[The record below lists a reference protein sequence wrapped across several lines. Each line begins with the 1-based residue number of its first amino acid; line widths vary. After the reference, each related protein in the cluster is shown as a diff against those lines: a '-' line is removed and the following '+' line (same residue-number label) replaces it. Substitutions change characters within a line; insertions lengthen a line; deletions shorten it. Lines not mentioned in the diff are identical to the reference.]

1 MKSGITAAA
10 FLHIVTPG
18 EALAAPGGSI
28 ANTAAENEINAEDNE
43 AKIAGNEVKLVG
55 FPTVMSPYED
65 TMAIVWQ
72 TDQPSVG
79 WVEYGTDENCSQ
91 KAETQQNGLA
101 EFFQVHKV
109 TLTGLKPGTTYF
121 YKTCIESPL
130 AQEERP
136 AVKTAVQQFKTLNTN
151 AEKIS
156 FGIINDTHEN
166 QPVLDKIQEINQN
179 FKPDFLCWNGDQIN
193 DPSSEKQI
201 TTAILNPTKASFT
214 SGTPLVYVRG
224 NHDTRGNW
232 ASQLSRYLS
241 VPKGSYYYHFIH
253 GPVAF
258 TVLDTGED
266 KPDQHK
272 YCKGRTRFEPY
283 RDAQAIW
290 LDQVLSRKDMKNS
303 PFNVVLL
310 HIPLF
315 SKSGWDS
322 PDSRDKW
329 LEILKKHKVD
339 LLISGHTHTYEF
351 VKPGEMTDSSEW
363 LNWEKKTKVKAVI
376 PQLVGGGPKLEGEE
390 FATYIKGEA
399 TAKELKISVVNMS
412 GKLLDT
418 YSFPRSKK

>member
-1 MKSGITAAA
+1 MTTAAL
-10 FLHIVTPG
+10 LHIGVAG
-18 EALAAPGGSI
+18 EALAS
-28 ANTAAENEINAEDNE
+28 TASFPDRPTDETLKNVD
-43 AKIAGNEVKLVG
+43 NEVKMIG
-55 FPTVMSPYED
+55 FPTVMSPYSD
-65 TMAIVWQ
+65 TIAIVWQ
-72 TDQPSVG
+72 TDQPAVG
-79 WVEYGTDENCSQ
+79 WVEYGTDEKCLQ
-91 KAETQQNGLA
+91 KAESQQNGLA

-109 TLTGLKPGTTYF
+109 ILKGLKPGTNYF
-121 YKTCIESPL
+121 YKACMETPV
-130 AQEERP
+130 AQEVRP
-136 AVKTAVQQFKTLNTN
+136 VFRTEVQQFKTLSSR

-156 FGIINDTHEN
+156 FGIINDTHEH
-166 QPVLDKIQEINQN
+166 QGVLDKIQQINKD

-201 TTAILNPTKASFT
+201 TTALLNPTKLPFT

-241 VPKGSYYYHFIH
+241 VPNGSYYYHFIH

-272 YCKGRTRFEPY
+272 YCRGRTRFEPY
-283 RDAQAIW
+283 RDEQAIW
-290 LDQVLSRKDMKNS
+290 LDQVLSKKEMKKS
-303 PFNVVLL
+303 AFNVVLL

-315 SKSGWDS
+315 TKTGWDS

-351 VKPGEMTDSSEW
+351 VKPGEIMNSSEW
-363 LNWEKKTKVKAVI
+363 LDWEKKTKVTALL
-376 PQLVGGGPKLEGEE
+376 PQLIGGGPRLEGEE

-399 TAKELKISVVNMS
+399 TAKELKISVMDMK
-412 GKLLDT
+412 GKLIGT
-418 YSFPRSKK
+418 YSFLTKKR

>member
-10 FLHIVTPG
+10 LLHIGSSG
-18 EALAAPGGSI
+18 EALAAAPQKAIEES
-28 ANTAAENEINAEDNE
+28 NKVNNE
-43 AKIAGNEVKLVG
+43 AVIAVNEVKLVG

-65 TMAIVWQ
+65 TIAVVWQ
-72 TDQPSVG
+72 TDQPAVG
-79 WVEYGTDENCSQ
+79 WVEYGTDQSCNQ
-91 KAETQQNGLA
+91 RAETQQNGLA

-109 TLTGLKPGTTYF
+109 TLTGLQPGTTYF
-121 YKTCIESPL
+121 YRTCIESPL
-130 AQEERP
+130 AQEVRP
-136 AVKTAVQQFKTLNTN
+136 VVKTAVQQFKTLNAQ

-166 QPVLDKIQEINQN
+166 QPVLDKIQQINKD

-201 TTAILNPTKASFT
+201 TTAILNPTQEHFT

-241 VPKGSYYYHFIH
+241 IPKGSYYYHFIH

-283 RDAQAIW
+283 RDAQALW
-290 LDQVLSRKDMKNS
+290 LDEVLSRKAMKKAA
-303 PFNVVLL
+303 FNVVLL

-322 PDSRDKW
+322 PDSRNKW

-351 VKPGEMTDSSEW
+351 VKPGEITDSSEW
-363 LNWEKKTKVKAVI
+363 MDWEKKTKVTAAI
-376 PQLVGGGPKLEGEE
+376 PQLIGGGPKLEGEE

-399 TAKELKISVVNMS
+399 TAKELKISVLNMN
-412 GKLLDT
+412 GTLLDT
-418 YSFPRSKK
+418 YSFPKIKK

>member
-1 MKSGITAAA
+1 MKRRNFLKSGITAAA
-10 FLHIVTPG
+10 LLHIGTPG
-18 EALAAPGGSI
+18 EARTVNPDLETKAF
-28 ANTAAENEINAEDNE
+28 D
-43 AKIAGNEVKLVG
+43 NEVKMVG
-55 FPTVMSPYED
+55 FPTLMSPYED
-65 TMAIVWQ
+65 TISIVWQ

-79 WVEYGTDENCSQ
+79 WVEYGTDEKCSQ
-91 KAETQQNGLA
+91 KQETQHNGLA
-101 EFFQVHKV
+101 EFFHVHKV
-109 TLTGLKPGTTYF
+109 TLRGLKPGTTYYF
-121 YKTCIESPL
+121 RTCIESPL
-130 AQEERP
+130 AEELRP
-136 AVKTAVQQFKTLNTN
+136 VVKTDPQSFKTLNSKAGT
-151 AEKIS
+151 IS

-166 QPVLDKIQEINQN
+166 QPVLDRIQQINKD

-201 TTAILNPTKASFT
+201 TTALLNPTKQAFT

-224 NHDTRGNW
+224 NHDTRGSW

-241 VPKGSYYYHFIH
+241 VPNGAYYYHFIH

-283 RDAQAIW
+283 RDEQAIW
-290 LDQVLSRKDMKNS
+290 LDRALSRKDMKRAA
-303 PFNVVLL
+303 FNVVLL

-315 SKSGWDS
+315 TKSGWDS
-322 PDSRDKW
+322 PDSRGKW
-329 LEILKKHKVD
+329 LAILQKHKVD

-351 VKPGEMTDSSEW
+351 VKPGEITESSEW
-363 LNWEKKTKVKAVI
+363 LDWNKKTKVKASI

-399 TAKELKISVVNMS
+399 SAKELKISVLDMKGNT
-412 GKLLDT
+412 LDT
-418 YSFPRSKK
+418 YTFPGSKNPKI

>member
-10 FLHIVTPG
+10 LLHIGTSG
-18 EALAAPGGSI
+18 EVLAAP
-28 ANTAAENEINAEDNE
+28 INSS
-43 AKIAGNEVKLVG
+43 AKINHDLGTTESQANKAINEVKMIG

-65 TMAIVWQ
+65 TIAIVWQ
-72 TDQPSVG
+72 TDQPSVA
-79 WVEYGTDENCSQ
+79 WVEYGTDEKCSQ
-91 KAETQQNGLA
+91 KGESQQNGLA

-109 TLTGLKPGTTYF
+109 ILTALKPGTRYF
-121 YKTCIESPL
+121 YRVCVETPL
-130 AQEERP
+130 AEEVRP
-136 AVKTAVQQFKTLNTN
+136 VLKTEVQQFNTLNAK

-166 QPVLDKIQEINQN
+166 QLVLDKIQQINQD

-201 TTAILNPTKASFT
+201 TTALLNPTKAAFT

-241 VPKGSYYYHFIH
+241 VPNGSYYYHFVH

-290 LDQVLSRKDMKNS
+290 LDQVLSKKEMKNS

-315 SKSGWDS
+315 TKSGWDS
-322 PDSRDKW
+322 PDSRNKW

-351 VKPGEMTDSSEW
+351 VKPGEITDSSEW
-363 LNWEKKTKVKAVI
+363 LDWNKKTKVKAVI
-376 PQLVGGGPKLEGEE
+376 PQLVGGGPKLEGAE

-399 TAKELKISVVNMS
+399 TAKELEISVVDMK
-412 GKLLDT
+412 GVLLDT
-418 YSFPRSKK
+418 HIFPKTKKA